1 MAKEINVKCDFIG
14 NILECELPEH
24 TIDVLLKI
32 QTKSGEHMF
41 REDIY
46 MRTLKYRRWNN
57 ELRPFHSLKRRV
69 ANMFQRRGS
78 MSDDSRG
85 TSTQMIVNQMERE
98 EETESCNSDGN
109 SMNSNCSELLPTS
122 TKVEYK
128 M

>member
-1 MAKEINVKCDFIG
+1 
-14 NILECELPEH
+14 
-24 TIDVLLKI
+24 
-32 QTKSGEHMF
+32 MF

-78 MSDDSRG
+78 TSDDSRG
-85 TSTQMIVNQMERE
+85 TSTQIIVNQMERE

-109 SMNSNCSELLPTS
+109 SMNSNWSELLPTS
-122 TKVEYK
+122 RKVEYK
-128 M
+128 QCSNNVKLSTSTVGTTTMQACVPPVKRTMKI